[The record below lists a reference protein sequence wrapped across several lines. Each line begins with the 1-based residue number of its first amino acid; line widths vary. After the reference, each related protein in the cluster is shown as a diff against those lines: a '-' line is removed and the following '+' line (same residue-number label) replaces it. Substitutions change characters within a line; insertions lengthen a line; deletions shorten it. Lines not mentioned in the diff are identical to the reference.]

1 MELKNQKE
9 LVETETSIDHHPAS
23 PFRSARFKRTAIYLC
38 SDLLKIL
45 SRPLA
50 SSHRELDSWVS
61 LNRRFF
67 LKRVIKKYSPRSASV
82 PPGFPIKGSETR
94 FVAVRRFV
102 PVHSDGVKPQRKIW
116 SLQSARW
123 RDVVEAFFLRVCRH
137 HVRVLH
143 RALDLDGLGNHGNHG
158 YDAALPRGERTREC
172 KRAVRWL
179 IGP

>member
-9 LVETETSIDHHPAS
+9 LVESETSIDHHPAS
-23 PFRSARFKRTAIYLC
+23 PSRSARFKRTAIYLC

-82 PPGFPIKGSETR
+82 PPISDKRLGNP
-94 FVAVRRFV
+94 VRRSSSFRSC
-102 PVHSDGVKPQRKIW
+102 P
-116 SLQSARW
+116 
-123 RDVVEAFFLRVCRH
+123 F
-137 HVRVLH
+137 
-143 RALDLDGLGNHGNHG
+143 
-158 YDAALPRGERTREC
+158 
-172 KRAVRWL
+172 
-179 IGP
+179 